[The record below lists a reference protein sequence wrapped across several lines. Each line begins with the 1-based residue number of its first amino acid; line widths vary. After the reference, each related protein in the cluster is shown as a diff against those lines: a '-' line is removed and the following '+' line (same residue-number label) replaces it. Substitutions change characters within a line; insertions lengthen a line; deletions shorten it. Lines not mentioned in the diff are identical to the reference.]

1 MKQTLCTRHVF
12 HLTTILCLVSSLI
25 LHLPL
30 RAQSPAKSGAGEA
43 RANQANESLAVPDDA
58 EYFENLYRNF
68 QKTYRLGPGDELSV
82 RVAGQPDYSLEKARV
97 SPVGAISHALLGDI
111 TVAGL
116 TVEQL
121 TKKLT
126 TEFSEYLINPKVSV
140 SLLEAHS
147 AKVAVIGEVPRPGIL
162 VLDGPMTVFDAISAS
177 GGFLDTSKK
186 SNVSLIR
193 QTRSGRVQTLTVNL
207 DRILKGK
214 ADVEENLPLQPGDTV
229 IVHGNSRKALAAIST
244 VAGFSSFLA
253 FLGVFRGGK

>member
-1 MKQTLCTRHVF
+1 MKQTLCTRRLF
-12 HLTTILCLVSSLI
+12 HLTVIFCLVSHLI
-25 LHLPL
+25 LPLPL
-30 RAQSPAKSGAGEA
+30 HAQTPPKPGTGETKTNQTHESPGLS
-43 RANQANESLAVPDDA
+43 DDA

-82 RVAGQPDYSLEKARV
+82 RVAGQPDYSIEKARV
-97 SPVGAISHALLGDI
+97 SPVGAISHSLLGDI

-126 TEFSEYLINPKVSV
+126 TELSEYLINPKVSV

-147 AKVAVIGEVPRPGIL
+147 AKVAIIGEVPRPGIL
-162 VLDGPMTVFDAISAS
+162 VLDGPMTVFDAIAAS

-193 QTRSGRVQTLTVNL
+193 QTRTGKMQTLTVNI